1 MGGRDDFRFGRDDN
15 LWFRRESIYHDILP
29 ERRIVSTEIVSAG
42 DVRLWVAATTPEF
55 TRVGERTQLKVTAQI
70 VRLDDADTKDES
82 APRYKVLLDNLDR
95 HLRGKLRF
103 RPRPVTSG

>member
-1 MGGRDDFRFGRDDN
+1 M
-15 LWFRRESIYHDILP
+15 
-29 ERRIVSTEIVSAG
+29 
-42 DVRLWVAATTPEF
+42 
-55 TRVGERTQLKVTAQI
+55 KVTAQI

-82 APRYKVLLDNLDR
+82 APRYEALLDNLDR